1 MARLIPREADKI
13 VAPALGEGGL
23 ADMEGGSAR
32 LVQSASGGQF
42 CIKPA
47 QLGFGILVG
56 NKAARE
62 PGFSVCQL
70 KIAAAYLESP
80 VGGEGSRCTV
90 AAYACHHFIGAFA
103 SLAGLGLQGNP
114 FSETFLR
121 PHRHGRIW

>member
-1 MARLIPREADKI
+1 MARLVPRQADKI

-23 ADMEGGSAR
+23 ADMKGGLAR
-32 LVQSASGGQF
+32 LVQSASAGQF

-56 NKAARE
+56 DKAARE
-62 PGFSVCQL
+62 PGFSVGQL

-80 VGGEGSRCTV
+80 ISGEGSRCAVT
-90 AAYACHHFIGAFA
+90 AYACHHIIGAFA
-103 SLAGLGLQGNP
+103 SLLGLGLQGNP

-121 PHRHGRIW
+121 PHRR